1 MYGKG
6 FLDNM
11 AENLHADCGK
21 AVRRALCSVSMCFP
35 HSTVENR
42 KVCPDK
48 GRLFCAVLSMH
59 IFPQAIA

>member
-11 AENLHADCGK
+11 AENLHADCVQSRQAGFMQGFH
-21 AVRRALCSVSMCFP
+21 VLS
-35 HSTVENR
+35 STVENR

-59 IFPQAIA
+59 IFPQTIA